1 MSLKKVEQVKNSKFF
16 RPWDLIIYGL
26 IFAAAIVLILVFA
39 LTGRGKSEGFI
50 ISYRGEKIFSYSF
63 AEDGYEIISPNVE
76 VEEDG
81 EEKLLL
87 VFRTDGGRGYNQIEV
102 DKAAQSVKVT
112 DSDCS
117 AHRDCV
123 YTAALSPQNRAPI
136 LCTPH
141 ALAITPLEAGDDG
154 KIRT

>member
-87 VFRTDGGRGYNQIEV
+87 VFRTDGGRGYNKIEV
-102 DKAAQSVKVT
+102 GYEK
-112 DSDCS
+112 
-117 AHRDCV
+117 
-123 YTAALSPQNRAPI
+123 
-136 LCTPH
+136 
-141 ALAITPLEAGDDG
+141 
-154 KIRT
+154 